1 MEVPWKVVGAFLG
14 VFAAGAIFGGA
25 LTFRAGGR
33 HWRQPVVVE
42 PPPVATTTQPAAPVA
57 AKEPGRGGQPVQAW
71 NVNVAQMRQ
80 WTQRLAL
87 TAEQQKELR
96 PIIVRAN
103 KEFARLREET
113 TKAQKQMF
121 DEVAAIL
128 TPEQRAELELIK
140 QRVQEKMEAD
150 RKKRLEAQQAE
161 AAARKKGP
169 QS

>member
-14 VFAAGAIFGGA
+14 VFAAGAVFGGA
-25 LTFRAGGR
+25 LTFRAGGKR
-33 HWRQPVVVE
+33 WRQAPVEPAPVVVS
-42 PPPVATTTQPAAPVA
+42 PSPAPSTTKE
-57 AKEPGRGGQPVQAW
+57 KEPGRGQPVQAW

-80 WTQRLAL
+80 WTQRLNL
-87 TAEQQKELR
+87 TTEQQKELR

-103 KEFARLREET
+103 KEFARLRDET
-113 TKAQKQMF
+113 THAQKQMF

>member
-25 LTFRAGGR
+25 LTFRANGKR
-33 HWRQPVVVE
+33 WRQPVAE
-42 PPPVATTTQPAAPVA
+42 PSPSVAPAQPPAPVAT
-57 AKEPGRGGQPVQAW
+57 KEPGRGGQPVQAW

-80 WTQRLAL
+80 WTQRLNL
-87 TAEQQKELR
+87 TTEQQKELR

-103 KEFARLREET
+103 REFANLREET

-121 DEVAAIL
+121 DDVAAIL